1 MKYLREEPLLNRKSV
16 QIEIDTPEGKKGL
29 TTGLYIY
36 LVMESYQ
43 PMQGFV
49 IKPSD
54 MRLFNKVLD
63 ILDGE
68 PQQDGYWAFED
79 AGFGQLKAVIENVA
93 PVVTLLSRY
102 TPEIEDKLN
111 AARDKLPKDD
121 LSDNLNKALDKQ
133 AKQKE
138 AKKDA
143 C

>member
-1 MKYLREEPLLNRKSV
+1 MKYLKEEPLLNRKGV
-16 QIEIDTPEGKKGL
+16 QLSIDTPEGKKGL

-49 IKPSD
+49 IKPAD

-79 AGFGQLKAVIENVA
+79 AEFGQLKAVIENVA
-93 PVVTLLSRY
+93 PMVTLLSRY
-102 TPEIEDKLN
+102 TPEIEDKLL
-111 AARDKLPKDD
+111 AAKDKLPKDD
-121 LSDNLNKALDKQ
+121 LKDKLHGVLDKQ
-133 AKQKE
+133 AK
-138 AKKDA
+138 KKGEGNA
-143 C
+143 R